1 MADTTTKVPPPV
13 SEADFQRIAASI
25 RTAAEMGK
33 RLKACGLTE
42 RAVILLLQDH
52 SGVGRDDCKRVL
64 HSLANLSFYLEKQT
78 R

>member
-1 MADTTTKVPPPV
+1 MADTTTKLPPPV
-13 SEADFQRIAASI
+13 SEADFERIAASI
-25 RTAAEMGK
+25 RTASEMGK

-52 SGVGRDDCKRVL
+52 SGVGRDDCKRVM
-64 HSLANLSFYLEKQT
+64 HSMANLGFYLEKKV